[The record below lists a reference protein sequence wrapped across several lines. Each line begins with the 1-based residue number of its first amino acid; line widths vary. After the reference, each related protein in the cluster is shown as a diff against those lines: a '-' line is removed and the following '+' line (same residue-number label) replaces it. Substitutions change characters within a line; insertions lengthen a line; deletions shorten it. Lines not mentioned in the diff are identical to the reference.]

1 MYCHKNEIHFLL
13 IRIETRQTIKHYY
26 IIAWF
31 YSLSILLDESVY
43 IGRIIIF
50 ADFSDLHVFPQWYQV
65 NSLLLFWESFRYS
78 PFKLVLKHPALNH
91 PAVLLIFAQFLLSLS
106 LSLSLVLKYA
116 LLECLRLSPEFERK
130 KYMYYMHQVGVKNK
144 EFRKF

>member
-1 MYCHKNEIHFLL
+1 MSLNEIHFLL
-13 IRIETRQTIKHYY
+13 IRIETRQTIKHCY

-65 NSLLLFWESFRYS
+65 NSLPLFWESFRYS

-91 PAVLLIFAQFLLSLS
+91 PAVLLISAQFLLSLS
-106 LSLSLVLKYA
+106 LSLSLVLKYT

-130 KYMYYMHQVGVKNK
+130 NTCIICIRL
-144 EFRKF
+144 E

>member
-1 MYCHKNEIHFLL
+1 MSLNEIHFRL

-78 PFKLVLKHPALNH
+78 PFKLVLKHPAFNH
-91 PAVLLIFAQFLLSLS
+91 PAVLLTSAQFLLSLS

-116 LLECLRLSPEFERK
+116 LLECLRLSPEFGRK
-130 KYMYYMHQVGVKNK
+130 NTCIICIRL
-144 EFRKF
+144 E

>member
-1 MYCHKNEIHFLL
+1 MSLNEIHFLL
-13 IRIETRQTIKHYY
+13 IRIETRQTIKPYY

-65 NSLLLFWESFRYS
+65 NYLLLFWESFRYS

-91 PAVLLIFAQFLLSLS
+91 HAVLKISAQFLLSLS

-130 KYMYYMHQVGVKNK
+130 NTCIICIRL
-144 EFRKF
+144 E

>member
-1 MYCHKNEIHFLL
+1 MSLNEIHFLL

-26 IIAWF
+26 IIVWF

-50 ADFSDLHVFPQWYQV
+50 ADFSDLHVFPQWYQF
-65 NSLLLFWESFRYS
+65 NSLPLFWESFRYS

-91 PAVLLIFAQFLLSLS
+91 PAVLKISAQFLLSLS

-130 KYMYYMHQVGVKNK
+130 NTCIICIRL
-144 EFRKF
+144 E